1 MSYFPVSII
10 EVKNRI
16 AKKYSKRSL
25 RTSLFPQYD
34 GDAFVEKVEN
44 NFGEELVR
52 VEGNIPHSLKIMNGD
67 RFLFISKDQSKFTHG
82 LHKYPAKFFPE
93 LPRWLINKYS
103 LPDQIILDP
112 FSGSGTTNVEAMLL
126 GRHSVGVDVDP
137 FAHLLAVVKTTPI
150 SAERLRFFAD
160 PLIKE
165 LINYRPEFVPVQ
177 DLPNFPYRD
186 NWFNDYILKELSF
199 IKKLINRDISDLQ
212 VRNFFLIVFSSV
224 IRSVSNADDNCTRTV
239 VRKSLNKE
247 IYPAMALTKFV
258 ENLLLNIYRME
269 EFCEAVPSNIRT
281 IFPKNSEAR
290 SIEYQNQY
298 FDFALTSPP
307 YANAVDYP
315 RTHQLEIYWLDIA
328 NGSLR
333 DLKESHVGTEVV
345 RSSDYKIFHKT
356 GYHDIDEV
364 LSQIFYLDDRR
375 SYIAYKFIMDMR
387 ANLIEVH
394 RVLKQGAYYAVV
406 IGNNRIRGVLF
417 ESWKYLMTMADDLGF
432 EIESYFGSEIIKH
445 FIKVP
450 RGERINTDWIIILR
464 KK

>member
-1 MSYFPVSII
+1 
-10 EVKNRI
+10 
-16 AKKYSKRSL
+16 
-25 RTSLFPQYD
+25 
-34 GDAFVEKVEN
+34 
-44 NFGEELVR
+44 
-52 VEGNIPHSLKIMNGD
+52 
-67 RFLFISKDQSKFTHG
+67 
-82 LHKYPAKFFPE
+82 
-93 LPRWLINKYS
+93 
-103 LPDQIILDP
+103 
-112 FSGSGTTNVEAMLL
+112 MLL

-137 FAHLLAVVKTTPI
+137 FAQLLAVVKTTPI
-150 SAERLRFFAD
+150 SAERIRLFAD

-165 LINYRPEFVPVQ
+165 LINYRPEFISMQ

-186 NWFNDYILKELSF
+186 NWFNEYILRELSF
-199 IKKLINRDISDLQ
+199 IKKLIIKDISDMQ
-212 VRNFFLIVFSSV
+212 IRNFFLIVFSSI

-269 EFCEAVPSNIRT
+269 EFCEEVPSNIRT

-290 SIEYQNQY
+290 YIEYQNEY

-328 NGSLR
+328 TGSLR

-356 GYHDIDEV
+356 GYPDIDEV
-364 LSQIFYLDDRR
+364 LSQIYYLDDRR

-387 ANLIEVH
+387 ANLTEVH
-394 RVLKQGAYYAVV
+394 RVLKKGAYYAVV
-406 IGNNRIRGVLF
+406 IGNNRIRGILF

-432 EIESYFGSEIIKH
+432 EIDSYFGSEIIKH